1 MFFSSKFTRMK
12 RIYYLFLAFSLS
24 FVVSARVQVVD
35 TVAIFSA
42 KMKKEIK
49 SVVIVPENYSKK
61 KTYPVVYLLHGY
73 SDNYSKWVNT
83 VPAIKK
89 LSTQYQFLIVCP
101 DGGFSSWYI
110 DSPID
115 STFQYESYVTK
126 DVINYVD
133 SHYSTIKDR
142 NFRAITGLSMGGHG
156 ALYLA
161 IRNKDLFAHAGSMSG
176 GVDLRSSTKK
186 YDIAKRIGDME
197 TNPRE
202 WDNRSVVNMVST
214 LKNKELDLIIDCGLS
229 DFFYQINAAL
239 HRRLVSLNIDHDY
252 IERPGVHNW
261 EYWTNSVQYQ
271 FLFFNDCFEKA
282 RKK

>member
-1 MFFSSKFTRMK
+1 MK
-12 RIYYLFLAFSLS
+12 RIFYLILALS
-24 FVVSARVQVVD
+24 FTFAVSARVQVVD
-35 TVAIFSA
+35 TVAVFST

-73 SDNYSKWVNT
+73 SGNYSDWVKT
-83 VPAIKK
+83 VPSIKK
-89 LSTQYQFLIVCP
+89 LANQYQFLIVCP

-176 GVDLRSSTKK
+176 GVDLRSSSRK
-186 YDIAKRIGDME
+186 YDIAKRIGDID
-197 TNPRE
+197 TNSRE
-202 WDNRSVVNMVST
+202 WDNRSVVNMVSS
-214 LKNKELDLIIDCGLS
+214 LKNKELDLIIDCGIS

-239 HRRLVSLNIDHDY
+239 HRRLVALNIDHDF
-252 IERPGVHNW
+252 IERPGAHNW
-261 EYWTNSVQYQ
+261 EYWANSVQYQ
-271 FLFFNDCFEKA
+271 FLFFNNCFEKA